1 MRPGNPIHPGQ
12 MLLKEFL
19 EPHNISQRAFA
30 DKLGW
35 TTAKLN
41 ELIRGKR
48 GVTAPSALDLAKA
61 LNTSPELW
69 LQLQMYCDLH
79 EAEIERKEAS

>member
-1 MRPGNPIHPGQ
+1 MRPAHPVHPGE

-19 EPHNISQRAFA
+19 EPLNISQRAFA

-48 GVTAPSALDLAKA
+48 GVTASSALDLAKA
-61 LNTSPELW
+61 LKTSPELW

-79 EAEIERKEAS
+79 EAEKEKKHAS

>member
-1 MRPGNPIHPGQ
+1 MRPNNPIHPGE

-19 EPHNISQRAFA
+19 EPLNLSQRAFA
-30 DKLGW
+30 NKLGW

-48 GVTAPSALDLAKA
+48 GVTASSALDLAKV
-61 LNTSPELW
+61 LDTSPELW

-79 EAEIERKEAS
+79 EAEMDRKEAS